1 MVQGLTS
8 ATSASVVAK
17 DSIKNDLYVRF
28 LTAEILESEKK
39 KKATMEK
46 VDNIEVRD
54 LLQNIESNFICGLYK
69 ALMIY
74 LDVRLD
80 LDYIPEDDL
89 LNDKTAA

>member
-17 DSIKNDLYVRF
+17 DSIKNDLYVKF
-28 LTAEILESEKK
+28 LTAEILEREQKK
-39 KKATMEK
+39 KEILEK
-46 VDNIEVRD
+46 LDNTEVKEII
-54 LLQNIESNFICGLYK
+54 QNIESNYILGLYK
-69 ALMIY
+69 SLMIY

-80 LDYIPEDDL
+80 LDYRPEDDL